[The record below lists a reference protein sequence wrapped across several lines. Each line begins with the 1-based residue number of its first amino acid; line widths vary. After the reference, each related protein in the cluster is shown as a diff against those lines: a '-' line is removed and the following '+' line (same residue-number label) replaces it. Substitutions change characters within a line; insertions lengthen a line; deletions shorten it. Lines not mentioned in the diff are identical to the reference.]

1 MVQNAPRQSI
11 QNLLNTTFTGRRINA
26 EVEGIFVTELSELL
40 LQKLTKDSR
49 IEIAEHI
56 NNHPEEFEKV
66 VNHAFSEDF
75 KLKKSLLDIVDL
87 LNGTQVVQVIEQA
100 IVDDDVSIRRYG
112 LQAAYRTRI
121 DSLNDQ
127 VMEILSNKEEAF
139 EVRKWAI
146 HILASTDPEYYCSQ
160 IVRITRNKEEDVN
173 IRKEAI
179 FALTQIV
186 NDKTLGTLCI
196 LLGDS
201 DVEIRQSG
209 AWALSNIGSSD
220 SINCLLSALDDED
233 ELVRDWAIRGLRD
246 MDDARA
252 LQGLADAIHT
262 SPPKEQVRM
271 TRLVVE
277 RKSEVILRAIVE
289 LLSSK
294 DTHVRCTAAWA
305 LGVSPYPP
313 AVPSLK
319 ELLDDES
326 EAVRDYA
333 RIALIR
339 SGGLDP
345 TDLQL

>member
-1 MVQNAPRQSI
+1 M
-11 QNLLNTTFTGRRINA
+11 
-26 EVEGIFVTELSELL
+26 TELPELL
-40 LQKLTKDSR
+40 LKKLNKDSR
-49 IEIAEHI
+49 IEIAEYI

-66 VNHAFSEDF
+66 LNHAFSEEF
-75 KLKKSLLDIVDL
+75 KLKKPLLDIVDL
-87 LNGTQVVQVIEQA
+87 LNGAQLVRVIEQA
-100 IVDDDVSIRRYG
+100 VLDDDVSVKRYG
-112 LQAAYRTRI
+112 LQAAYRTRV
-121 DSLNDQ
+121 DSLNTH
-127 VMEILSNKEEAF
+127 VAEILSNKEEAF

-146 HILASTDPEYYCSQ
+146 HILASTDPEYYSGQ
-160 IVRITRNKEEDVN
+160 IVKITRNRTEDIN

-186 NDKTLGTLCI
+186 NNKTLGTLCI

-252 LQGLADAIHT
+252 LQGLADAIHS

-271 TRLVVE
+271 TRLVIE
-277 RKSEVILRAIVE
+277 KKSEVILRAIVE

-305 LGVSPYPP
+305 LSVSPYPP

-319 ELLDDES
+319 ELLDDEN
-326 EAVRDYA
+326 EEVRDYA

>member
-1 MVQNAPRQSI
+1 MTKLS
-11 QNLLNTTFTGRRINA
+11 NLLVTGTTLERRRKI
-26 EVEGIFVTELSELL
+26 VEYIG
-40 LQKLTKDSR
+40 D
-49 IEIAEHI
+49 
-56 NNHPEEFEKV
+56 HPNEFEQIL
-66 VNHAFSEDF
+66 NLAFSNEPE
-75 KLKKSLLDIVDL
+75 LKKPLLNLVDL
-87 LNGTQVVQVIEQA
+87 LSDGQ
-100 IVDDDVSIRRYG
+100 IVLVTERAVLDDDALIRKQG
-112 LQAAYRTRI
+112 LQAAYRTRV
-121 DSLNDQ
+121 DSLNMH
-127 VMEILSNKEEAF
+127 VSEILSNNEEEF
-139 EVRKWAI
+139 EARKWAL
-146 HILASTDPEYYCSQ
+146 HILASTDPKYYSGQ
-160 IVRITRNKEEDVN
+160 IVKITRSNSEDVN

-186 NDKTLGTLCI
+186 DDKILGTLCT

-201 DVEIRQSG
+201 NVEIRQSG
-209 AWALSNIGSSD
+209 AWALSKIGSSD
-220 SINCLLSALDDED
+220 TINCLLAALDDED

-262 SPPKEQVRM
+262 SLPKEQVRM
-271 TRLVVE
+271 TRLVIE

-289 LLSSK
+289 LLGSQ
-294 DTHVRCTAAWA
+294 DLHVKRIAAWA

-319 ELLDDES
+319 ELLDDED
-326 EAVRDYA
+326 EEVRDYA

>member
-1 MVQNAPRQSI
+1 M
-11 QNLLNTTFTGRRINA
+11 TG
-26 EVEGIFVTELSELL
+26 LSELL
-40 LQKLTKDSR
+40 RKSTSLERRREVVDYISD
-49 IEIAEHI
+49 
-56 NNHPEEFEKV
+56 HPKEFEEIV
-66 VNHAFSEDF
+66 DQAFSKEAD
-75 KLKKSLLDIVDL
+75 LKKFLLNLVDL
-87 LNGTQVVQVIEQA
+87 LNGARLILVIERA
-100 IVDDDVSIRRYG
+100 ILDTDARVRKQG
-112 LQAAYRTRI
+112 LQAAYRTRV
-121 DSLNDQ
+121 DSLNSSAS
-127 VMEILSNKEEAF
+127 EILSNKDEEF
-139 EVRKWAI
+139 EARKWAL
-146 HILASTDPEYYCSQ
+146 HILASADPEYYSSQ
-160 IVRITRNKEEDVN
+160 IMKLTRNISEDVN

-186 NDKTLGTLCI
+186 NDRTLGTLCA

-201 DVEIRQSG
+201 NVEIRQSG

-220 SINCLLSALDDED
+220 TINCLLAALDDED

-262 SPPKEQVRM
+262 SLPKEQVRM
-271 TRLVVE
+271 TRLVIE

-289 LLSSK
+289 LLGSQ
-294 DTHVRCTAAWA
+294 DLHVKRIAAWA

-319 ELLDDES
+319 ELLDDED
-326 EAVRDYA
+326 EKVRDYA

>member
-1 MVQNAPRQSI
+1 VK
-11 QNLLNTTFTGRRINA
+11 
-26 EVEGIFVTELSELL
+26 ELSVLL
-40 LQKLTKDSR
+40 LDKLTRDR
-49 IEIAEHI
+49 RLEISEYI
-56 NNHPEEFEKV
+56 NTHPDEFEKV
-66 VNHAFSEDF
+66 LSQAFSKDSE
-75 KLKKSLLDIVDL
+75 LKKPLLDIVDL
-87 LNGTQVVQVIEQA
+87 LNSTQMVQVIEQA
-100 IVDDDVSIRRYG
+100 VQDKDASIRKQG
-112 LQAAYRTRI
+112 LQAAYRTRV
-121 DSLNDQ
+121 DSLNVQ
-127 VMEILSNKEEAF
+127 VAEILSNKEEEF
-139 EVRKWAI
+139 EVRKWAL
-146 HILASTDPEYYCSQ
+146 HILGSSDPEYYSTK
-160 IVRITRNKEEDVN
+160 ITKITRNKSEDIN

-186 NDKTLGTLCI
+186 NDKTLGTLCT

-220 SINCLLSALDDED
+220 SINCLLAALDDEN
-233 ELVRDWAIRGLRD
+233 EIVRDWAIRGLRD

-271 TRLVVE
+271 TRLVIE

-289 LLSSK
+289 LLSSE

-305 LGVSPYPP
+305 LSVSPYPP

-319 ELLDDES
+319 ELLNDEN
-326 EAVRDYA
+326 EEVRDYA

-345 TDLQL
+345 TDLKL